1 MDADGDEIMS
11 GGGRDELG
19 GGEDGG
25 LILSEDTLKQVE
37 LRKGE
42 SPILD
47 VLKHRFAYASLDMR
61 FQKFAK
67 RFCPGG

>member
-25 LILSEDTLKQVE
+25 LVLSEDTLKQID

-47 VLKHRFAYASLDMR
+47 VLKPRFACASPDMR

>member
-19 GGEDGG
+19 GGEDAG
-25 LILSEDTLKQVE
+25 LVLSEDALKQVE

-42 SPILD
+42 SSVFDALKPRSACASPD
-47 VLKHRFAYASLDMR
+47 VL

-67 RFCPGG
+67 RFCLGG